1 MTPDLSGQS
10 FMPHGFCLQ
19 WQPDVL
25 WLHAL
30 SDSAIAVAC
39 FGIPAILIYLIYKRK
54 DVPFEGVF
62 GLFGAFVMLGGLLHL
77 LNIWGLWHVN
87 YYTEGWI
94 KAVTAVVSVATLITI
109 IIKMPQVLRLPSPR
123 QQAELNAKL
132 KEANARLE
140 AQHAQSEEMSR
151 SILTAVVD
159 NMVDGIVTIDET
171 GRITS
176 FNRACTQIFGYEV
189 QEVIGK
195 NIMMLMPDPN
205 YSEHDTY
212 LSNYLTTG
220 TAGREANAVR
230 KDGTVFP
237 VDLSVSAF
245 AIGGVQYFSGII
257 RDITKIKQAE
267 DNRQK
272 LLTRLT
278 ESNTELE
285 RFAYVASHDMQEP
298 LRMVLN
304 FSQIIVNDYGDKL
317 DDDGR
322 EYLKIVAD
330 SAMRMRD
337 MVQDLL
343 EYARLGSEG
352 LRYAKVDLAVE
363 LNHVLENLREMI
375 RDSKTVITCDPM
387 PKLFGNAV
395 QLMRLMQNLIANAI
409 KYQHP
414 DRTPVIHIHLVNQG
428 DMWEICVEDNGMG
441 IDARYVQ
448 QVFEPFRRLHNWDTI
463 KGTGL
468 GLSVC
473 KKIVE
478 HHGGRIWVESVPGT
492 GSQFYFTLSKER
504 RAI

>member
-1 MTPDLSGQS
+1 LCGTSHLMSI
-10 FMPHGFCLQ
+10 
-19 WQPDVL
+19 WVL
-25 WLHAL
+25 WH
-30 SDSAIAVAC
+30 
-39 FGIPAILIYLIYKRK
+39 P
-54 DVPFEGVF
+54 
-62 GLFGAFVMLGGLLHL
+62 
-77 LNIWGLWHVN
+77 N
-87 YYTEGWI
+87 YYIEGWI
-94 KAVTAVVSVATLITI
+94 KAATAVVSIATLVVI
-109 IIKMPQVLRLPSPR
+109 IIKLPQALRLPSPK
-123 QQAELNAKL
+123 QQAELNEKL
-132 KEANARLE
+132 QEVNARLE
-140 AQHAQSEEMSR
+140 AQHALNEDMYR
-151 SILTAVVD
+151 NTLTAVVD

-171 GRITS
+171 GKITS
-176 FNRACTQIFGYEV
+176 FNRACTQIFGYEAR
-189 QEVIGK
+189 EVIGK
-195 NIMMLMPDPN
+195 NIMTLMPDPN

-220 TAGREANAVR
+220 AAGREANAVR

-245 AIGGVQYFSGII
+245 TIGGVQYFSGII

-267 DNRQK
+267 DNRQN
-272 LLTRLT
+272 LLLRLT

-304 FSQIIVNDYGDKL
+304 FSQIIVNDYGDRL
-317 DDDGR
+317 DDEGR
-322 EYLKIVAD
+322 EYLSIVSD
-330 SAMRMRD
+330 SAQRMRD

-352 LRYAKVDLAVE
+352 LRYTKVDLAVE
-363 LNHVLENLREMI
+363 LSHVLENLREMI
-375 RDSKTVITCDPM
+375 RDTQAIITYDPM

-395 QLMRLMQNLIANAI
+395 QLMRLLQNLIANAI

-414 DRTPVIHIHLVNQG
+414 DRKPVIHVGVVNRG

-448 QVFEPFRRLHNWDTI
+448 QVFEPFRRLHNWDII

-473 KKIVE
+473 KKIAE
-478 HHGGRIWVESVPGT
+478 HHGGQIWVESTPGV
-492 GSQFYFTLSKER
+492 GSRFYFTLSKER